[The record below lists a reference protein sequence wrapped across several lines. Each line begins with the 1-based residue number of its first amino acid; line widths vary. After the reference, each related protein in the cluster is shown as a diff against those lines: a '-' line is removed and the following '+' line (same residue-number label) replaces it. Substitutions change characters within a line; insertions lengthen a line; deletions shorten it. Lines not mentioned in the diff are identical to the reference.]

1 MTGAAHDHPG
11 QAPGLGTG
19 DGAVLQRAAR
29 RGRRRAA
36 RRADQTGAA
45 DAAPGPGQGRAGTP
59 PVQRRAPVGQQQ
71 RVLRQ
76 LPRRG
81 PRRRRCARAL
91 ARLPRPA
98 HAGQHADG
106 AQRRAQFQA
115 VLERPRRHARS
126 ADRYRGAQSHRDGL
140 ELAADHRQA
149 HPRRR
154 LHPRLRRRLPR
165 GPDGGQCAR
174 RHRQLR
180 AHADHA
186 ECALRPLP
194 ARRAQRHHRRRE
206 NRLRQIQAV
215 RLRGLPPGRQR
226 RRQYVPEVRRDG
238 RLLRPARR
246 RQRGRPGS
254 LCHHPQCRGPAC
266 VQGAQPAQ
274 RGADRTLLPRRLG
287 RDAGRGDRRDV
298 QISARPRRLERRQG
312 LHHPVPEDAEQRA
325 PRPAMSAL
333 SALRVRLGRLALPA
347 VGLLLAAALMFT
359 YLRSQDYDTA
369 GYFENVALLRQIKQL
384 DARWELDAMKSHIGL
399 NQSYD
404 PLVDPLRDM
413 SVLPRHLDALATA
426 QRPDAAGRL
435 RAAIAAYELALNNK
449 AALIEAFKSHNAVL
463 RNSLTF
469 LPIAVDD
476 IEGLA
481 GPRANAP
488 VTAAANRVLLAT
500 LIYNQTPSDEEMREA
515 RDELAKL
522 SPLAG
527 RLAPELRQRVEILAM
542 HAATVL
548 SEDAVVA
555 GLLNRIADV
564 PTAARIDDINNLLG
578 VEQQRAVQQLQT
590 YRRFLSLLAT
600 ALIGL
605 LLYAAARLVRSHAI
619 INRVNGELRH
629 MNEHLEGRVRERTD
643 ELVQTNARLQT
654 EMAER
659 KQLESLLVQS
669 EKLASIG
676 QLSAG
681 LFQMLAAYEEAEASV
696 ASAEAA
702 ERIVATRARVDL
714 AYLMQDLPVLVA
726 ESRGGMDR
734 VGKIV
739 QDLKD
744 FSHVDSEQ
752 DWQWADLRVGLA
764 STFNIVASDLRH
776 AADIVTDYGA
786 MPDIECLPSQL
797 NQVFMNLMLNAAQA
811 IGPQR
816 GRITIRTGCRGDEVW
831 VEIGDSGC
839 GIPAHVLPRIFD
851 PFFTTKAIGKG
862 TGLGLS
868 LSYGIVQNH
877 HGRIDVETAAGK
889 GSTFRVTLPV
899 RRALVAA

>member
-1 MTGAAHDHPG
+1 
-11 QAPGLGTG
+11 
-19 DGAVLQRAAR
+19 
-29 RGRRRAA
+29 
-36 RRADQTGAA
+36 
-45 DAAPGPGQGRAGTP
+45 
-59 PVQRRAPVGQQQ
+59 
-71 RVLRQ
+71 
-76 LPRRG
+76 
-81 PRRRRCARAL
+81 
-91 ARLPRPA
+91 
-98 HAGQHADG
+98 
-106 AQRRAQFQA
+106 
-115 VLERPRRHARS
+115 
-126 ADRYRGAQSHRDGL
+126 
-140 ELAADHRQA
+140 
-149 HPRRR
+149 
-154 LHPRLRRRLPR
+154 
-165 GPDGGQCAR
+165 
-174 RHRQLR
+174 
-180 AHADHA
+180 
-186 ECALRPLP
+186 
-194 ARRAQRHHRRRE
+194 
-206 NRLRQIQAV
+206 
-215 RLRGLPPGRQR
+215 
-226 RRQYVPEVRRDG
+226 
-238 RLLRPARR
+238 
-246 RQRGRPGS
+246 
-254 LCHHPQCRGPAC
+254 
-266 VQGAQPAQ
+266 
-274 RGADRTLLPRRLG
+274 
-287 RDAGRGDRRDV
+287 
-298 QISARPRRLERRQG
+298 
-312 LHHPVPEDAEQRA
+312 
-325 PRPAMSAL
+325 MSAL

-676 QLSAG
+676 QLAAGVAHEINNPLAFLASNFSMLEQYLAG

-839 GIPAHVLPRIFD
+839 GIPEHVLPRIFD

>member
-1 MTGAAHDHPG
+1 MSA
-11 QAPGLGTG
+11 
-19 DGAVLQRAAR
+19 RFAAR
-29 RGRRRAA
+29 
-36 RRADQTGAA
+36 T
-45 DAAPGPGQGRAGTP
+45 
-59 PVQRRAPVGQQQ
+59 
-71 RVLRQ
+71 
-76 LPRRG
+76 
-81 PRRRRCARAL
+81 
-91 ARLPRPA
+91 
-98 HAGQHADG
+98 
-106 AQRRAQFQA
+106 
-115 VLERPRRHARS
+115 
-126 ADRYRGAQSHRDGL
+126 
-140 ELAADHRQA
+140 
-149 HPRRR
+149 
-154 LHPRLRRRLPR
+154 
-165 GPDGGQCAR
+165 
-174 RHRQLR
+174 
-180 AHADHA
+180 
-186 ECALRPLP
+186 
-194 ARRAQRHHRRRE
+194 
-206 NRLRQIQAV
+206 
-215 RLRGLPPGRQR
+215 
-226 RRQYVPEVRRDG
+226 
-238 RLLRPARR
+238 
-246 RQRGRPGS
+246 
-254 LCHHPQCRGPAC
+254 
-266 VQGAQPAQ
+266 
-274 RGADRTLLPRRLG
+274 
-287 RDAGRGDRRDV
+287 
-298 QISARPRRLERRQG
+298 
-312 LHHPVPEDAEQRA
+312 
-325 PRPAMSAL
+325 
-333 SALRVRLGRLALPA
+333 RLGRLVLPT

-359 YLRSQDYDTA
+359 YLRTQDYDTA
-369 GYFENVALLRQIKQL
+369 AYFENVALLRQIKQL

-413 SVLPRHLDALATA
+413 SGLPQHLAAA
-426 QRPDAAGRL
+426 QRPGAGGPL
-435 RAAIAAYELALNNK
+435 RAATAAYELALNNK
-449 AALIEAFKSHNAVL
+449 ATLIEAFKSHNAVL

-469 LPIAVDD
+469 LPSAVDD
-476 IEGLA
+476 IERLA

-500 LIYNQTPSDEEMREA
+500 LVYNQAPSDEERREA
-515 RDELAKL
+515 GDELAKL
-522 SPLAG
+522 SALTG
-527 RLAPELRQRVEILAM
+527 GLAPELRERVDILAM
-542 HAATVL
+542 HAATIL
-548 SEDAVVA
+548 REHAVVS

-676 QLSAG
+676 QLAAGVAHEINNPLAFLASNFSMLEQYLAG

-816 GRITIRTGCRGDEVW
+816 GRISIRTGCRGDEVW

-899 RRALVAA
+899 RRALMAA